1 MQIEIISNSPVF
13 TRNLAKS
20 FSRVLSRGDI
30 IIFAGE
36 LGGGKTTFISG
47 LAEGLGV
54 PDNLSS
60 PSFTLLN
67 EYKTSSR
74 IKFIHAD
81 LYRLENITDF
91 DGIGLEDYLYDGNSI
106 ICIEWGDRI
115 KDLIKKEFLEIDLG
129 YLIDNEN
136 NDESNNE
143 NDSKNEDTKRR
154 IIFKSASGYWDLKLQ
169 VFKKILKKTNNS

>member
-13 TRNLAKS
+13 TKNLAKS
-20 FSRVLSRGDI
+20 FSRFLSPGNI
-30 IIFAGE
+30 IIFTGE

-47 LAEGLGV
+47 LADGLGV
-54 PDNLSS
+54 SESPSS

-67 EYKTSSR
+67 EYITGNR

-91 DGIGLEDYLYDGNSI
+91 DGIGLEDYLYDRNSI

-115 KDLIKKEFLEIDLG
+115 KKLIKKEYLEIKLN
-129 YLIDNEN
+129 YLMDNESDN
-136 NDESNNE
+136 EDSNKND
-143 NDSKNEDTKRR
+143 KRIEDTKRKL
-154 IIFKSASGYWDLKLQ
+154 IFNSNSRYWDLKLKA
-169 VFKKILKKTNNS
+169 FKKLLKKIDNL